1 MNVYSHKYREDEWK
15 SFDQDFVKAIFNGD
29 KLVAFWWVSFLEQ
42 LLQEIIV
49 FVGQSLIICNYI
61 QKKKWWRTFASYD
74 FCEDFLLFV
83 ENESGSL
90 KQEFYTKYFTNSC
103 NRNMVQHAKFGDQF
117 SFQFTPWTLCLSKT
131 KQLLNKISKERGIN
145 NKNMDSQR
153 IQPRR
158 DWCKDCFSQFKSQ

>member
-1 MNVYSHKYREDEWK
+1 MK
-15 SFDQDFVKAIFNGD
+15 IFWPRFRQGHIQWRQAGCF
-29 KLVAFWWVSFLEQ
+29 LVGEFSWTTAARDNCFCWTK
-42 LLQEIIV
+42 
-49 FVGQSLIICNYI
+49 LIICNYI